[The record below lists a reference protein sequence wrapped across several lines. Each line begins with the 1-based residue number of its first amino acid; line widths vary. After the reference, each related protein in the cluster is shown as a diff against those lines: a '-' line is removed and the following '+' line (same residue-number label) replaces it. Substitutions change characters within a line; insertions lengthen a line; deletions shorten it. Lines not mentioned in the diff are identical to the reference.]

1 VFTVRWVA
9 SSFRAVSAV
18 WHSFPALAQH
28 FQNASKDETRQST
41 EKGRFQALLSK
52 LCTTSFVKNLA
63 LMVDVLTE
71 LKNLSE
77 TLQNRSTTLPKA
89 QNLLTV
95 YIGRIESLVV
105 SPGEHSILAQ
115 PAEEAM
121 SFQEVQL
128 REGRG
133 PVINQAQF
141 IRAVADNMKQRLI
154 TTVSDRAQ
162 ASVVA
167 TPQEM
172 YENLVSKLP
181 VLNPRIWVHEN
192 PPFGENEVKSLC
204 KTFYLN
210 NQEIHLGF
218 IEYKSSGGR
227 SISNK
232 LPQATSCL
240 WQLTLY
246 HQAMPTV
253 SEGLTQ

>member
-1 VFTVRWVA
+1 MA
-9 SSFRAVSAV
+9 QRA
-18 WHSFPALAQH
+18 
-28 FQNASKDETRQST
+28 
-41 EKGRFQALLSK
+41 
-52 LCTTSFVKNLA
+52 
-63 LMVDVLTE
+63 
-71 LKNLSE
+71 
-77 TLQNRSTTLPKA
+77 
-89 QNLLTV
+89 
-95 YIGRIESLVV
+95 
-105 SPGEHSILAQ
+105 
-115 PAEEAM
+115 EAT

-128 REGRG
+128 REDRG